1 MTAFLDN
8 NYVIII
14 ITYCLKAVII
24 ILSKKAL
31 WFLFFIP
38 YGYYYTTKTLP
49 QYFVIFNQETYFQM
63 SKLTKVLL
71 TLIHELIT
79 VKYFHIKL

>member
-1 MTAFLDN
+1 M
-8 NYVIII
+8 
-14 ITYCLKAVII
+14 
-24 ILSKKAL
+24 LSKKAL

-71 TLIHELIT
+71 TLIRCTHELIT